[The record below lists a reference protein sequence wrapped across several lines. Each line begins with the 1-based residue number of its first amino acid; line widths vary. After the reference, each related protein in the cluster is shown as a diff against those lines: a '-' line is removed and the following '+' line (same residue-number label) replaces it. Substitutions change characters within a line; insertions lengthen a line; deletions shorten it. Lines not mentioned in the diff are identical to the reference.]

1 VGRLKVFQD
10 EFDKINGQLV
20 TTTTLRNDH
29 GMEVTSIDYGCIIT
43 NVIVPD
49 KNGQRENVVLGFDS
63 LEEYKKHSPY
73 FGAVVGRFA
82 GRIKGGNFELDGR
95 TYQLERNNN
104 DHHLHGGGKGFDKVI
119 WNSEIICGENETSVV
134 YTYLSADGEEG
145 YPGNLEMKVTYTL
158 SKVNEFS
165 ISYEAVSDKKT
176 LLNVTNHSYFNL
188 SGDLKRDILEHELTL
203 KSESFLELDKEL
215 IPTGEILSVKDT
227 PFNFKE
233 GRYIKDGV
241 DSLHVQNI
249 LAGNGYDHPF
259 LLSENHNEEIVLKD
273 DESGRTLTIE
283 TDQPAVVLY
292 TGTQMT
298 SDFDIRGV
306 KSRKYLGL
314 CLETQ
319 GLPDSIHHPH
329 FPSNILDKDEVLR
342 STTKYIFNVIT

>member
-1 VGRLKVFQD
+1 MKVLQEKLD
-10 EFDKINGQLV
+10 EINGQQV
-20 TTTTLRNDH
+20 TSTTLINDE

-43 NVIVPD
+43 KVIVPD

-82 GRIKGGNFELDGR
+82 GRIKCANFELDGR

-104 DHHLHGGGKGFDKVI
+104 GHHLHGGEKGFDKVI
-119 WNSEIICGENETSVV
+119 WSSEIISGENETSVV
-134 YTYLSADGEEG
+134 YTYMSSDGEEG
-145 YPGNLEMKVTYTL
+145 YPGNLKMKVTYTL
-158 SKVNEFS
+158 SNVNEFS

-188 SGDLKRDILEHELTL
+188 SGDLKRDILDHELTL

-215 IPTGEILSVKDT
+215 IPTGHILSVKGT
-227 PFNFKE
+227 PFDFKE
-233 GRYIKDGV
+233 GRYIQDGV
-241 DSLHVQNI
+241 GSLHVQNI

-259 LLSENHNEEIVLKD
+259 LLSDNHNQEIILKD

-283 TDQPAVVLY
+283 TDQHAVVLY
-292 TGTQMT
+292 TGTQMA

-329 FPSNILDKDEVLR
+329 FPSNILDKDEVFR
-342 STTKYIFNVIT
+342 STTKYRFSVAT

>member
-1 VGRLKVFQD
+1 MKVLQEKFD
-10 EFDKINGQLV
+10 EINGQPV
-20 TTTTLRNDH
+20 TSTTLINDE

-43 NVIVPD
+43 KVIVPD
-49 KNGQRENVVLGFDS
+49 KNGQRENVVLGFDFVK
-63 LEEYKKHSPY
+63 EYEKHSPY

-82 GRIKGGNFELDGR
+82 GRIKDGNFELEGR

-104 DHHLHGGGKGFDKVI
+104 GHHLHGGGKGFDKVI
-119 WNSEIICGENETSVV
+119 WNSEIKSGENETSVV
-134 YTYLSADGEEG
+134 YTYLSSDGEEG

-158 SKVNEFS
+158 SNSNEFT
-165 ISYEAVSDKKT
+165 IFYEAVSDKKT

-188 SGDLKRDILEHELTL
+188 SGDLKWDILEHELTL

-215 IPTGEILSVKDT
+215 IPTGDILSVKGT
-227 PFNFKE
+227 PFDFKE
-233 GRYIKDGV
+233 GRCIKDGV
-241 DSLHVQNI
+241 NSAHVQNI

-259 LLSENHNEEIVLKD
+259 LLSENHNQEIVLKD
-273 DESGRTLTIE
+273 DESGRMLTIE

-292 TGTQMT
+292 TGTQMA

-329 FPSNILDKDEVLR
+329 FPSNILDKDEVFR
-342 STTKYIFNVIT
+342 SATKYIFNVIT